1 MCKYFLKKDENGEP
15 DKLNS
20 ILNLD
25 EEGGW
30 NKSTALHKAAEYGRV
45 DVIEFLMKKGA
56 DVNIQN
62 SGEFTPFMLAA
73 RDGKHEVVAKIIE
86 MSKKHKEQRIVLKV
100 LHNDE
105 GRGRFTD
112 LALACSRS
120 DTADGKKNHIDSED
134 HNKVVDY
141 ILNHIDNDRAKKVLI
156 APNKFGKTP
165 LLIACEN
172 GLKEIVKLIID
183 KMKALLDEEE
193 FRLEINRFSFIAKT
207 ALHLAISN
215 NPNIRDKSSEDTG
228 KHSLIQVIYYSEL
241 THLLKI

>member
-1 MCKYFLKKDENGEP
+1 MCKYFFKKDENGEP

-20 ILNLD
+20 ILDLD

-45 DVIEFLMKKGA
+45 DVIEFLMNEGA
-56 DVNIQN
+56 DVNIVN
-62 SGEFTPFMLAA
+62 SGKFTPFMLAA
-73 RDGKHEVVAKIIE
+73 RDGKHEVVEKIIQ
-86 MSKKHKEQRIVLKV
+86 MSKKKEIELKIF
-100 LHNDE
+100 HNDRF
-105 GRGRFTD
+105 RGRFTD

-120 DTADGKKNHIDSED
+120 DSADGKNHIDSGD
-134 HNKVVDY
+134 HIKVVNY
-141 ILNHIDNDRAKKVLI
+141 ILNHTDDTRAKKVLT

-183 KMKALLDEEE
+183 KMKALLTKED
-193 FRLEINRFSFIAKT
+193 FQLEINRFSFLAKT

-215 NPNIRDKSSEDTG
+215 NPNIRDKNSEDTG
-228 KHSLIQVIYYSEL
+228 NHSLIQIIYQS
-241 THLLKI
+241 

>member
-20 ILNLD
+20 ILDLN
-25 EEGGW
+25 EQGGW

-45 DVIEFLMKKGA
+45 DVIEFLMNEGA
-56 DVNIQN
+56 DVNIVN
-62 SGEFTPFMLAA
+62 SGDFTPFMLAA

-86 MSKKHKEQRIVLKV
+86 MSKKLGIELEV
-100 LHNDE
+100 LHNDQDV
-105 GRGRFTD
+105 GRFTD
-112 LALACSRS
+112 LALACNCS
-120 DTADGKKNHIDSED
+120 DTADGKKNHIDSRD
-134 HNKVVDY
+134 HIKVVDY

-183 KMKALLDEEE
+183 KMKALLSEEK
-193 FRLEINRFSFIAKT
+193 FPYEINRFSFRAKT

-215 NPNIRDKSSEDTG
+215 NPNIRDKNSEDTG
-228 KHSLIQVIYYSEL
+228 NHSLIQIIYQS
-241 THLLKI
+241 

>member
-1 MCKYFLKKDENGEP
+1 MCKYFLKKDKNNKP
-15 DKLNS
+15 DKNNS
-20 ILNLD
+20 ILDLD

-45 DVIEFLMKKGA
+45 DVIEFLMKEGA
-56 DVNIQN
+56 DVNVVN

-73 RDGKHEVVAKIIE
+73 RDGKHEVVQKIIE
-86 MSKKHKEQRIVLKV
+86 MSKKLGIELKV
-100 LHNDE
+100 LHNDQN
-105 GRGRFTD
+105 RGRFTD

-120 DTADGKKNHIDSED
+120 DTADGKKNHIDSGD
-134 HNKVVDY
+134 HIKVVDY
-141 ILNHIDNDRAKKVLI
+141 ILNHINKSRAKEVLI

-183 KMKALLDEEE
+183 KMKALLSEEE
-193 FRLEINRFSFIAKT
+193 FPLEINRFSFRAKT

-228 KHSLIQVIYYSEL
+228 NHSLIQVIYYSEL
-241 THLLKI
+241 THLLKIRV